1 MDFGA
6 RVKRA
11 AARTGRRFSKFCRES
26 ERWNRWSF
34 IDDREQQGST
44 SSRSTAERGGTFPL
58 FSPSSLCLHHLPL
71 TQRVGW
77 GEAAKGEGKKS
88 MEETPPGG
96 GVARNWALMGVTHTH
111 VRTPAEELQEQKKK
125 HSVSE
130 RREGAELDGTLEPGP
145 GVLRA
150 TIGGGLEPMM
160 PRGRPLV
167 HSSYSAHP

>member
-1 MDFGA
+1 MCVKARSNWMDFGA

-77 GEAAKGEGKKS
+77 GEAGKGEGKKS

-111 VRTPAEELQEQKKK
+111 VRTPAEELQEQKKNIQCLREERGRNWMA
-125 HSVSE
+125 HSS
-130 RREGAELDGTLEPGP
+130 R
-145 GVLRA
+145 
-150 TIGGGLEPMM
+150 GLESC
-160 PRGRPLV
+160 GQQLEEGWNQ
-167 HSSYSAHP
+167 